1 MMMMM
6 MMVRLSSSSFTSS
19 RPKEKSH
26 FWRQRLYYSDF
37 GPAVSRWFWVA
48 SLSFSISK
56 RSGGRERERER
67 KDVSSTP
74 ISKRGRHRVSDGA
87 LERRQPIDTKQRA
100 RFYPSSSWSRNRR
113 RRRKKEKQRA
123 RVLGRTTAKEDRS
136 TTTTEVLCAFG
147 DTRENALRRRD
158 DVGGGGS
165 KKARDEMIETHPRWR
180 LIWSFGVL
188 FFSLFFSAFGRRR
201 RKRPSILT
209 TRLTF

>member
-1 MMMMM
+1 MMMMMM

-26 FWRQRLYYSDF
+26 FWRQRLYYSYF
-37 GPAVSRWFWVA
+37 GPAVSRWWVA

-56 RSGGRERERER
+56 RSGGREREREKMSHQLR
-67 KDVSSTP
+67 SPK
-74 ISKRGRHRVSDGA
+74 GRHRVSDGA

-123 RVLGRTTAKEDRS
+123 RALGRTTAKEDRS